1 LTSSDASAVR
11 RPPAAPTLLRTD
23 AHTRLSTAPLA
34 EIKYLHALVVVRLRS
49 WQRAGPNRD
58 PASIRQGLQ
67 DYCDAVI
74 ALVNDAEV
82 IIP

>member
-1 LTSSDASAVR
+1 M
-11 RPPAAPTLLRTD
+11 
-23 AHTRLSTAPLA
+23 
-34 EIKYLHALVVVRLRS
+34 VVVRLRS